1 MSDSTP
7 SQTEALAAATQ
18 MVKNGRL
25 DQAREILMQYLMK
38 NPSSEQA
45 WLLMSYVLPD
55 SEKQK
60 DCLERVLK
68 INPNNT
74 VAQSKLAHLLGRRTE
89 ELFAKKPE
97 PSAPSVVKS
106 GFGLSGKPSAVSSPE
121 PTPEK
126 PTEPEP
132 DEPEELEE
140 LEEDLSL
147 SEDLPEP
154 EANPEAPAAPRKR
167 LLSERWTRVLSI
179 GAAILILILLAVILY
194 IGVIGPVISSIST
207 HQTPTP
213 DVVVFPTYPPEW
225 TPTPTRTVTPIPP
238 SPTATET
245 EIPTQTFTPSET
257 TIP

>member
-1 MSDSTP
+1 MNDSTP
-7 SQTEALAAATQ
+7 SPTDALAAATQ

-89 ELFAKKPE
+89 ELFAKKPA
-97 PSAPSVVKS
+97 PSAPSVGKS
-106 GFGLSGKPSAVSSPE
+106 GFGLPGKPSAVPSPE
-121 PTPEK
+121 PTPVK
-126 PTEPEP
+126 PPEPEP
-132 DEPEELEE
+132 EKPAELEE
-140 LEEDLSL
+140 PVEDIPL

-154 EANPEAPAAPRKR
+154 EAKQEAPATPRKR
-167 LLSERWTRVLSI
+167 LLSEQWNRVLSI

-207 HQTPTP
+207 HQTPTA
-213 DVVVFPTYPPEW
+213 DIVVFPTYPPEW
-225 TPTPTRTVTPIPP
+225 TLTPTRTVTPIPP
-238 SPTATET
+238 SPTATKT
-245 EIPTQTFTPSET
+245 DIPTQTFTPSET

>member
-7 SQTEALAAATQ
+7 SPTDALAAATQ

-25 DQAREILMQYLMK
+25 DQAREILMKYLMK

-89 ELFAKKPE
+89 ELFAKKPA
-97 PSAPSVVKS
+97 PSASSAGKPV
-106 GFGLSGKPSAVSSPE
+106 FGLSGKPSAVPSPE
-121 PTPEK
+121 PTPVI

-132 DEPEELEE
+132 EEPEELDES
-140 LEEDLSL
+140 EEDISL

-154 EANPEAPAAPRKR
+154 EAKLEAPAAPRTR
-167 LLSERWTRVLSI
+167 LLSDRWTRVLSI

-207 HQTPTP
+207 QQTPTP
-213 DVVVFPTYPPEW
+213 EVVVFPTYPPEW
-225 TPTPTRTVTPIPP
+225 TPTPTRTATPIPP
-238 SPTATET
+238 SPTATDT
-245 EIPTQTFTPSET
+245 VIPTQTFTPSET

>member
-7 SQTEALAAATQ
+7 SPTDALAAATQ

-89 ELFAKKPE
+89 ELFAKKPASSV
-97 PSAPSVVKS
+97 PSAGKS
-106 GFGLSGKPSAVSSPE
+106 GFGLPGKPKAVPVPE
-121 PTPEK
+121 PTPVK

-132 DEPEELEE
+132 EEPEKLEQP
-140 LEEDLSL
+140 DADISL

-154 EANPEAPAAPRKR
+154 EAKPEVPAAPRKR

-213 DVVVFPTYPPEW
+213 DRVVFPTYPPEW
-225 TPTPTRTVTPIPP
+225 TLTPTRTVTPIPP